1 MSEYIGSGGTVGTS
15 TSRSEGFLIPFE
27 ISCDTG
33 FLASPSRCDPNHPSC
48 RATECPFIWGHFLS
62 QAGIPRSVISPP
74 CHFERSEKSFP
85 PVQAERKIS
94 PHYVRR
100 NDKLCVQV
108 EFAQV
113 LHCIA
118 VRKLSPLPLNPVIPA
133 RHALRLTL
141 SFPPSCHFERSEKS
155 SSRYTLTLSSPP
167 IMSFRAQR
175 EIFPFSLF
183 LPLSPLNAWD
193 PARAAHA
200 GPIHVCSQCHAP
212 VPVSR
217 GGARGN
223 SGAPAQGG
231 PRFQACRRPRGSGS
245 IPPPGPGG
253 GG

>member
-1 MSEYIGSGGTVGTS
+1 M
-15 TSRSEGFLIPFE
+15 
-27 ISCDTG
+27 
-33 FLASPSRCDPNHPSC
+33 
-48 RATECPFIWGHFLS
+48 
-62 QAGIPRSVISPP
+62 
-74 CHFERSEKSFP
+74 
-85 PVQAERKIS
+85 
-94 PHYVRR
+94 
-100 NDKLCVQV
+100 

-217 GGARGN
+217 GDARGN
-223 SGAPAQGG
+223 PGAPVQGG
-231 PRFQACRRPRGSGS
+231 LRFQACRRPRGSGS
-245 IPPPGPGG
+245 IPPKGRELDLSRHTCYHSRKTPFGVWARAPWTAEHVGKG
-253 GG
+253 SQPSREEVICPLLLRVVSGSWSPAW